1 MHSLHIVISK
11 SRVFTQE
18 KKITILFHKQNSKLI
33 TTANKSK
40 AKKKKKKLYVS
51 SEKYVH
57 QMKAQNL
64 PKEINT

>member
-18 KKITILFHKQNSKLI
+18 KKITILFHKQNTKLI

-40 AKKKKKKLYVS
+40 AKKKKLCVS

>member
-18 KKITILFHKQNSKLI
+18 KKITILFHKQNTKLI

-40 AKKKKKKLYVS
+40 AKKKLCVS